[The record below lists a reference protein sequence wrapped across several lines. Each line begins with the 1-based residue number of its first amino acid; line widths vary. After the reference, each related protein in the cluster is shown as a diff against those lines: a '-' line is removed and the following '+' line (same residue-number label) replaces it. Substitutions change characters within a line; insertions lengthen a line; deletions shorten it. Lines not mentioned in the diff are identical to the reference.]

1 MKFRCLVLCV
11 TACLVTVLCGCDESK
26 RFEINYSD
34 GTPPGK
40 PEILGWRAVNGG
52 GVIHYRVPE
61 DEDLLSIDASYTNP
75 QTGAEVWFSTSY
87 YVDSIT
93 VIGFPDSVALTVQV
107 YAVDRAGNRSAS
119 VPVDITP
126 DKPAV
131 QLISQ
136 SLQVKGGFG
145 SFYVDWKN
153 TLKQNVNVY
162 LDYSYKLKG
171 QPVTKRSIVSSVNE
185 DVREFVRMEDI
196 PETEPITVNMRVED
210 RYGNSNVL
218 APATVYLKHDEIIPK
233 DNWFLPKE
241 LSDTLRVRMGF
252 FGGYFKT
259 GGRIL
264 IDGIYDG
271 DGGRNDNFTKGGAYG
286 GVKPVNFLVD
296 LGEEWELSRIV
307 THQFADY
314 KNELERGEYGYYKDK
329 NIKRYKVYIYHA
341 DTEEWEM
348 IRDHTIQVPSLATER
363 QYIVAGL
370 AGDMTYFYPDEIEF
384 TEPTRWFR
392 YEMIGCFDGDIQ
404 TFNFALSEITL
415 YGRRKR

>member
-75 QTGAEVWFSTSY
+75 RGEEVWFSTSY

-93 VIGFPDSVALTVQV
+93 VIGFPDSVTRRVQV
-107 YAVDRAGNRSAS
+107 YAVDRAGNRSES

-136 SLQVKGGFG
+136 SIQAKGGFG

-153 TLKQNVNVY
+153 ELRQNVNVY
-162 LDYSYKLKG
+162 IDYSYRLNG
-171 QPVTKRSIVSSVNE
+171 QQVEKHSVVSSMNV

-196 PETEPITVNMRVED
+196 PETEPITLKMRVED

-218 APATVYLKHDEIIPK
+218 APVTVNLKHDEIIPK
-233 DNWFLPKE
+233 EDWFLPKE
-241 LSDTLRVRMGF
+241 LTDTLGVKMGF
-252 FGGYFKT
+252 FPGPIKT
-259 GGRIL
+259 GGRVL
-264 IDGIYDG
+264 IDGEI
-271 DGGRNDNFTKGGAYG
+271 GGENFTKGEALG
-286 GVKPVNFLVD
+286 GNKPINFLID
-296 LGEEWELSRIV
+296 LGAEWELSRIV
-307 THQFADY
+307 THQICEPATSM
-314 KNELERGEYGYYKDK
+314 NRGSAYLDK
-329 NIKRYKVYIYHA
+329 EINVYRVYIYNSVA
-341 DTEEWEM
+341 REWEL
-348 IRDHTIQVPSLATER
+348 IRQHSIIPPQFPVPR
-363 QYIVAGL
+363 QYNLAAR
-370 AGDMTYFYPDEIEF
+370 AGDFTYFYPDEIKF
-384 TEPTRWFR
+384 TAPTRWFR
-392 YEMIGCFDGDIQ
+392 YEIVSVFDGTDDHS
-404 TFNFALSEITL
+404 FSLSEITL
-415 YGRRKR
+415 YGRKKI